1 MFVMIELINKPV
13 LMKDAVKGE
22 WAVVAEKVPA
32 NARENT
38 MGAKILKS
46 HNQGDAKNLALR
58 FDGLTSHDITAVGV
72 IQTAIASGMTKFNLP
87 YILTNCHNSLC
98 ATGGT
103 INADDHIF
111 ALSAAK
117 RFGGIYLPPHQA
129 VMHQYMRE
137 TRTFCGGMLLGSDS
151 HTRYGAL
158 GTMGIG
164 EGGPELVKQLLGET
178 YNISAPKII
187 AVNMQG
193 APNPAVGPM
202 DVALA
207 IIGAVFKNGFVKNAV
222 LEFVGLGIG
231 NLSVDYRCGVD
242 VMMTETTCL
251 STIWRTDAAV
261 KRYFEKH
268 GRPESYQEL
277 TPGPDSLYD
286 GMIMVDLDKVEPM
299 IALPFHPSNTYTIKE
314 FLQEPGDILR
324 QVERN
329 AAAQIENKAL
339 RLDLTAK
346 LKGKDFLVEQ
356 AVVVGCSGGTFEN
369 IAILAD
375 ILKNSYIGND
385 NFELNI
391 YPSSQPVLMDLTR
404 QGYIADLL
412 KTGATVRTA
421 FCGPCFG
428 AGDTPANG
436 ALSIRHATRNFPF
449 REGAKPTENQI
460 ASVALMD
467 ARSIAATAKQ
477 GGWLANAMADPD
489 IMSMDTTKIYDS
501 YHYDTDIYAHRVYN
515 GYGHPQPE
523 VNLVM
528 GPGIAMW
535 PTIRPLPENLLIV
548 AAAVINDEV
557 TTTDELIPSGETS
570 ALRSNPLKLANYTL
584 SRKVP
589 QYVTLAKQVQKL
601 DQERGEQTVQ
611 FLRDKLVIGEDDA
624 QKVLT
629 DTGIGSLV
637 VARRPGDGSAREQA
651 ASCQRVLGGDANI
664 ALEYATKRYRS
675 NVINWGML
683 PFTIAESSFSLFEVG
698 DCLYLEGIRGK
709 IKQGAQMVEGVL
721 IKESGSRHP
730 VELKLLNLTTE
741 EREVILSG
749 CLINFYRGRKS

>member
-193 APNPAVGPM
+193 VPNPAVGPM

-222 LEFVGLGIG
+222 LEFVGPGIG

-477 GGWLANAMADPD
+477 GGRLANAMADPD

-515 GYGHPQPE
+515 GYGYPQPE

>member
-22 WAVVAEKVPA
+22 WAVAAEKIPA

-38 MGAKILKS
+38 MGAKILKA

-117 RFGGIYLPPHQA
+117 RFGGVYLPPHQA

-222 LEFVGLGIG
+222 LEFVGSGIG

-251 STIWRTDAAV
+251 STIWRTDTAV

-329 AAAQIENKAL
+329 AAAQLENKAL

-477 GGWLANAMADPD
+477 GGRLANAMADPA

-501 YHYDTDIYAHRVYN
+501 YHYDADIYAHRVYN

-584 SRKVP
+584 SRKAP

-611 FLRDKLVIGEDDA
+611 FLRNKLVIGEDDA

-629 DTGIGSLV
+629 DIGIGSLV

-651 ASCQRVLGGDANI
+651 ASCQRVLGGAANI

-675 NVINWGML
+675 NLINWGML

-698 DCLYLEGIRGK
+698 DCLYLEGIREK

-730 VELKLLNLTTE
+730 VGLKLLNLTTE

>member
-193 APNPAVGPM
+193 APNQAVGPM

-222 LEFVGLGIG
+222 LEFVGPGIG

-477 GGWLANAMADPD
+477 GGRLANAMADPD